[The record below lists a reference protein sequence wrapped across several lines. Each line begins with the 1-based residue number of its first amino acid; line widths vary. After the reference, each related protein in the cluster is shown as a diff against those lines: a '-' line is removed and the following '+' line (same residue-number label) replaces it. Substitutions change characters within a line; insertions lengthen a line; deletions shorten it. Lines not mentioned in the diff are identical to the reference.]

1 MSQGAYGHGSSQVQ
15 LNRIDKHVWEIPK
28 GSQPGMRV
36 PGRIYADDALIEK
49 MRSDATLQQCAN
61 VATLPGLYNWSIT
74 MPDGHEGYG
83 FPIGGV
89 AASDYDEGVVSPG
102 GIGYDINCGVRLIR
116 TNLAETEVRPLLPKL
131 LDTMFTNVPSGLGS
145 KGKVGRLSQ
154 GDLEKVTRE
163 GVEWAVDHGYG
174 WSEDQKHCE
183 ENGCMAIADPD
194 KVS

>member
-1 MSQGAYGHGSSQVQ
+1 MSQGAYGHGSTNVPLQ
-15 LNRIDKHVWEIPK
+15 RIDKYVWEIPK
-28 GSQPGMRV
+28 DSQPGMRV

-89 AASDYDEGVVSPG
+89 AASDYDEGIVSPG

-116 TNLAETEVRPLLPKL
+116 TNLTETDVRPLLPKL
-131 LDTMFTNVPSGLGS
+131 LDAMFANVPSGLGS
-145 KGKVGRLSQ
+145 RGKVGRLS
-154 GDLEKVTRE
+154 
-163 GVEWAVDHGYG
+163 
-174 WSEDQKHCE
+174 
-183 ENGCMAIADPD
+183 
-194 KVS
+194 

>member
-1 MSQGAYGHGSSQVQ
+1 MSQGAYGHGSTQVQ
-15 LNRIDKHVWEIPK
+15 LNRIDKYVWEIPK
-28 GSQPGMRV
+28 DSQPGMRV

-102 GIGYDINCGVRLIR
+102 GIGYDINC
-116 TNLAETEVRPLLPKL
+116 LLPNTEIL
-131 LDTMFTNVPSGLGS
+131 TRDGCRRAIEAFAGQWQGS
-145 KGKVGRLSQ
+145 ILR
-154 GDLEKVTRE
+154 
-163 GVEWAVDHGYG
+163 
-174 WSEDQKHCE
+174 
-183 ENGCMAIADPD
+183 
-194 KVS
+194 